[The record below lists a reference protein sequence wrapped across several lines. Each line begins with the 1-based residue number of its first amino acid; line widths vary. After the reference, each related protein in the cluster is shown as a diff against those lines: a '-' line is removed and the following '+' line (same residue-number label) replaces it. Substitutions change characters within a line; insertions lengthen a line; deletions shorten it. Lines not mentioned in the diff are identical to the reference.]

1 MLDASFARVNTPGVV
16 SKFCHSRGT
25 AEGRTELGRCEFVL
39 VLTLASAVGDASE
52 AQEIEFRKYAN
63 TPVGT
68 NSLAAGYSF
77 AAGNA
82 LLDPAVPINDLDA
95 DLHVVLLQYA
105 RSLGLL
111 GRNAKL
117 KVAQP
122 YGFADWTGSLEG
134 MPASRAQN
142 GFGDTRV
149 TVEWNFLGAPALSA
163 ADFASY
169 AQDTVVGASFT
180 TVLPTGSYDEDE
192 LLNLGSN
199 RFAFRGELG
208 VSHAIGPWI
217 LEGAATVGG
226 FTDNDDF
233 LESRRLSQDP
243 LYAVRTHLIYNFG
256 RPGLWAGLGA
266 AYGFG
271 GRTAVDGVARE
282 TRQRNWRFA
291 AVLSVPLGRHQ
302 GVSLSIGTGIREEA
316 GSDAD
321 VVAISYQFVW
331 GG

>member
-1 MLDASFARVNTPGVV
+1 MTTQS
-16 SKFCHSRGT
+16 
-25 AEGRTELGRCEFVL
+25 GRCKL
-39 VLTLASAVGDASE
+39 VLPLVLASAVGAASE
-52 AQEIEFRKYAN
+52 AQEIEFRKYSN

-77 AAGNA
+77 ASGNV
-82 LLDPAVPINDLDA
+82 LLDPAVPVDDLDA

-105 RSLGLL
+105 RAFGLL

-117 KVAQP
+117 RVVQP
-122 YGFADWTGSLEG
+122 YAFADWTGSLVG
-134 MPASRAQN
+134 MPASRARS

-149 TVEWNFLGAPALSA
+149 SVEWNFLGAPALSA
-163 ADFASY
+163 ADFPSY
-169 AQDTVVGASFT
+169 VQDTVVGASFT

-199 RFAFRGELG
+199 RFTFRGELG
-208 VSHAIGPWI
+208 VSHAIGPWV
-217 LEGAATVGG
+217 LEGAAKAWG

-233 LESRRLSQDP
+233 LERRRLSQDP
-243 LYAVRTHLIYNFG
+243 LYAVEAHLIYNFG

-271 GRTAVDGVARE
+271 GRTAVDGVPLD
-282 TRQRNWRFA
+282 TRQRSWRFA
-291 AVLSVPLGRHQ
+291 GVLSVPLGRHH
-302 GVSLSIGTGIREEA
+302 GVSLLIGTGIREEA